1 MVPKLAAREAWSID
15 VKDLDKDTRFYI
27 VKLLAQRVELANQFS
42 SFLGQVNG
50 HLVVTL
56 LYISKMLHLRH
67 PRKWIKIQDNWSN
80 FSGVNWLSGENYTLC
95 FGFDWVNIC
104 AELQPPSFWQ
114 TFHKSLTLFRLLTA
128 HLYCPL
134 LFFISSYRDPI
145 LGLQIDT
152 QTLLQ
157 NLLSSQ

>member
-1 MVPKLAAREAWSID
+1 MD

-27 VKLLAQRVELANQFS
+27 VKLLAQRVELAYQFS

-80 FSGVNWLSGENYTLC
+80 FSGVNWLSGGNYALC
-95 FGFDWVNIC
+95 FGFDLVNTC
-104 AELQPPSFWQ
+104 AELQPLLFG
-114 TFHKSLTLFRLLTA
+114 KLFRN
-128 HLYCPL
+128 LY
-134 LFFISSYRDPI
+134 
-145 LGLQIDT
+145 
-152 QTLLQ
+152 
-157 NLLSSQ
+157 